1 MPTDNQIPAVSTR
14 TLFQRCFKS
23 ALPALKQNLPFCTL
37 LLSSALPVAPVYA
50 QTSDEWD
57 ELDEEDRK
65 STRLNS
71 SHYSRSRMPSS
82 A

>member
-37 LLSSALPVAPVYA
+37 LLSSSLPVAPVCA

-57 ELDEEDRK
+57 ELDEDTIELPETVVTANL
-65 STRLNS
+65 SVT
-71 SHYSRSRMPSS
+71 P
-82 A
+82 